1 VSPIRNH
8 WSVVLFISFLLS
20 VTTSYGQ
27 TYVFGRTDLPVG
39 PGAFSIA
46 TGDFNG
52 DGILDLVSAN
62 QADNTVSVVMGN
74 VDGGLN
80 PPVSYATGPQ
90 PTAMVSGDFNN
101 DGILDLAVTDGNCA
115 YQLVGMALSELICD
129 AGTVSILLGN
139 GDGSF
144 QPHLDYATGKDP
156 SALAAGD
163 FNGDGKLDLAIVN
176 AEDGSVS
183 VLPGQGD
190 GTFQSQVVYK
200 VAIGQGLVIGDFNND
215 HKLDLA
221 VGGPSVMLGN
231 GDGTFQAPISYVGS
245 SQQTGPALAAADFNL
260 DGKLDLYAGGA
271 LFLGNGDGTFVL
283 HATYPVAK
291 GEAATAAD
299 LNRDGKP
306 DLVIAQQSGGVSVLL
321 GNGDGSFQTTVKYAA
336 ANYGSDV
343 LVADVNGDG
352 RLDLAVA
359 NSGCGT
365 QFGCSATGPASIS
378 LLLGLGDGTFVGG
391 TQYPF
396 QSGNPSLQ
404 VVSADFNGDGKPDFA
419 AQTPNTAQTTSTLA
433 VYLGN
438 GDGTLQPQISTTVS
452 SNGDIAAAD
461 LNGDGKADIA
471 MVYANCTQG
480 ACQPGYAAVL
490 IGNGDGTFQS
500 PVPYATGLQP
510 GSLVIGDFNGDGKPD
525 LATSNSTSDNISILL
540 NNGGGTFPAHVEYP
554 TGLAPGNI
562 ISGDFN
568 GDGKLDLVVTT
579 ETGFSLLL
587 GNGDGTFRPHLD
599 SVISEAG
606 PLAAGDFNSDG
617 KLDLAVSTQQDSQPL
632 VILLGN
638 GDGTFQIA
646 APSGGVSGYPA
657 VGDFNADG
665 KPDLLMNGATIML
678 GNGDGTF
685 RGPFGVSGGTGIVAV
700 VDINHDGVPDVVGG
714 TGYSTAA
721 GEIVVL
727 LSTAFKAVAPAAL
740 NFGSQ
745 GVGTT
750 SAPQTITIS
759 NPASVSFN
767 ITNIAASGNFS
778 QTNDCGVSL
787 AAGAHCAITVSF
799 SPTTSGLEP
808 GAITLSDSTK
818 TGPATIPLSGTGV
831 NGPALTVN
839 PDRAIFPSQTVG
851 TSSKP
856 TPVML
861 VNTGNSGL
869 NITGISLSGKDSS
882 DFTQTN
888 NCGASLAAGGTC
900 TVNVTFSPTTGG
912 SRMASIS
919 ISGTEPGSPQLVELV
934 GTALGP
940 AATLSPNTLTF
951 ASQTVGT
958 TSTAQTAT
966 LTNSGNA
973 PLNITGIS
981 ASGDF
986 AQTNTCGTSLAIG
999 SSCQISVTFSP
1010 TAAGNATGMITV
1022 TQSGGGPQ
1030 NVALSGSGV
1039 AAPDF
1044 TVGLASGSQPSQTI
1058 AAGQNAQF
1066 GIAVAPEGTFTGTV
1080 NLSCSITPSANP
1092 TPTCSL
1098 SNTAVQLSGTA
1109 VTVTATITTVAP
1121 TTSQSRP
1128 PLGGSPVAW
1137 AAILLGTLLPWKR
1150 KRALFMPIAV
1160 VSFAIVSVIGCG
1172 SGGSS
1177 SSSHTTTTPGTPA
1190 GTYTATVTALSGG
1203 LNHKTTMTVVL
1214 Q

>member
-1 VSPIRNH
+1 
-8 WSVVLFISFLLS
+8 VVL
-20 VTTSYGQ
+20 
-27 TYVFGRTDLPVG
+27 
-39 PGAFSIA
+39 
-46 TGDFNG
+46 
-52 DGILDLVSAN
+52 
-62 QADNTVSVVMGN
+62 GN
-74 VDGGLN
+74 VDGGFN

-90 PTAMVSGDFNN
+90 PTAVVSGDFNN

-115 YQLVGMALSELICD
+115 YQEEGMALYELVCD

-144 QPHLDYATGKDP
+144 QPHLDYATGKNP
-156 SALAAGD
+156 TALAAGD

-183 VLPGQGD
+183 VLLGQGD

-200 VAIGQGLVIGDFNND
+200 VAVGPQGLVIGDFNND

-221 VGGPSVMLGN
+221 VGGPSVLLGN
-231 GDGTFQAPISYVGS
+231 GDGTFQAPITYVGS
-245 SQQTGPALAAADFNL
+245 SQQNGSTLAAADFNL

-271 LFLGNGDGTFVL
+271 LYLGNGDGTFVL
-283 HATYPVAK
+283 HATYAVGNGA
-291 GEAATAAD
+291 AATAAD
-299 LNRDGKP
+299 LNSDGKP
-306 DLVIAQQSGGVSVLL
+306 DLVIAQQRGGVSVLL
-321 GNGDGSFQTTVKYAA
+321 GNGDGSFQTTAGYAGS
-336 ANYGSDV
+336 YYSSDV
-343 LVADVNGDG
+343 LVADLNGDG
-352 RLDLAVA
+352 RLDLAAA
-359 NSGCGT
+359 NSGCGSP
-365 QFGCSATGPASIS
+365 FGCTATGPASIS
-378 LLLGLGDGTFVGG
+378 VLLGLGDGTFVGG

-396 QSGNPSLQ
+396 QSGNPALQ

-419 AQTPNTAQTTSTLA
+419 AEAPYTSQATTTLA

-438 GDGTLQPQISTTVS
+438 GDGTLQPQISTTVP

-461 LNGDGKADIA
+461 LNADGKPDIA

-480 ACQPGYAAVL
+480 ACLPGDVAVL

-510 GSLVIGDFNGDGKPD
+510 VSVVIGDFNGDGKPD

-540 NNGGGTFPAHVEYP
+540 NNGNGTFPAHVEYP

-579 ETGFSLLL
+579 ETGISLFL

-617 KLDLAVSTQQDSQPL
+617 KLDLAVSTQQDSQPV

-638 GDGTFQIA
+638 GDGTFQTA
-646 APSGGVSGYPA
+646 APSGGVSGSPA
-657 VGDFNADG
+657 VGDFNADA
-665 KPDLLMNGATIML
+665 KPDLLMSGATIML

-685 RGPFGVSGGTGIVAV
+685 REPFGVSGGSGIVAV

-727 LSTAFKAVAPAAL
+727 LSTAFKAVAPAGL

-750 SAPQTITIS
+750 SAPQTITVS

-767 ITNIAASGNFS
+767 ITRIIASGNFS
-778 QTNDCGVSL
+778 QTNDCGASL

-799 SPTTSGLEP
+799 SPTASGLEQ

-831 NGPALTVN
+831 NGPALIVT
-839 PDRAIFPSQTVG
+839 PERAIFPSQTVG

-869 NITGISLSGKDSS
+869 NITGISVTGKDSA

-888 NCGASLAAGGTC
+888 NCSASLAAGGTC
-900 TVNVTFSPTTGG
+900 TVNVTFSPTTSG
-912 SRMASIS
+912 SRVAGIS
-919 ISGTEPGSPQLVELV
+919 ISGTEPGSPQSVELV

-940 AATLSPNTLTF
+940 VATLSPTTLTF

-973 PLNITGIS
+973 ALNISGIS
-981 ASGDF
+981 TSGEF

-1010 TAAGNATGMITV
+1010 SAAGNVTGNITI
-1022 TQSGGGPQ
+1022 TQNGGGPETI
-1030 NVALSGSGV
+1030 ALSGIGV
-1039 AAPDF
+1039 AAPNF
-1044 TVGLASGSQPSQTI
+1044 TVGLATGSQASQTI

-1066 GIAVAPEGTFTGTV
+1066 SIAVAPASAFTGTV
-1080 NLSCSITPSANP
+1080 NLSCSIAPTATPA
-1092 TPTCSL
+1092 PTCSL
-1098 SNTAVQLSGTA
+1098 SSSAVQLSGTA
-1109 VTVTATITTVAP
+1109 LTVTATIATAAP
-1121 TTSQSRP
+1121 TTSQSRVP
-1128 PLGGSPVAW
+1128 FGGAPVAW
-1137 AAILLGTLLPWKR
+1137 TAILLSTLLPWKR
-1150 KRALFMPIAV
+1150 KRPFLQAIAIIA
-1160 VSFAIVSVIGCG
+1160 FAGVSVIGCG
-1172 SGGSS
+1172 GGGSS
-1177 SSSHTTTTPGTPA
+1177 SSSRTTTTLGTPA
-1190 GTYTATVTALSGG
+1190 GTYTATITASSGN
-1203 LNHKTTMTVVL
+1203 LNHNTTMTVVV

>member
-1 VSPIRNH
+1 
-8 WSVVLFISFLLS
+8 VVL
-20 VTTSYGQ
+20 
-27 TYVFGRTDLPVG
+27 
-39 PGAFSIA
+39 
-46 TGDFNG
+46 
-52 DGILDLVSAN
+52 
-62 QADNTVSVVMGN
+62 GN
-74 VDGGLN
+74 VDGGFN

-90 PTAMVSGDFNN
+90 PTAVVSGDFNN

-115 YQLVGMALSELICD
+115 YQEAGMALSILVCD

-144 QPHLDYATGKDP
+144 QPHLDYATGKGP

-176 AEDGSVS
+176 AEDNSVS
-183 VLPGQGD
+183 VLLGQGD
-190 GTFQSQVVYK
+190 GTFQPQVVYK
-200 VAIGQGLVIGDFNND
+200 VPIGQGLVIGDFNND

-231 GDGTFQAPISYVGS
+231 GDGTFQPPITYVGS
-245 SQQTGPALAAADFNL
+245 TQQTGPALAAADFNL
-260 DGKLDLYAGGA
+260 DGNLDLYAGDA

-283 HATYPVAK
+283 HATYPVANAD
-291 GEAATAAD
+291 AAAAAD

-306 DLVIAQQSGGVSVLL
+306 DLVIAQQSGVSVLL
-321 GNGDGSFQTTVKYAA
+321 GNGDGSFQTTVKYSGAYYA
-336 ANYGSDV
+336 TDV

-352 RLDLAVA
+352 RLDLALA

-365 QFGCSATGPASIS
+365 AFGCSATGPASIS
-378 LLLGLGDGTFVGG
+378 VLLGLGDGTFVGG

-396 QSGNPSLQ
+396 QSGNPPLQ
-404 VVSADFNGDGKPDFA
+404 VISADFNGDGKPDFA
-419 AQTPNTAQTTSTLA
+419 AQTPNTTPATSTLA

-438 GDGTLQPQISTTVS
+438 GDGTLQAQISTTVP

-461 LNGDGKADIA
+461 LNADGKADIA
-471 MVYANCTQG
+471 TVYANCTQG
-480 ACQPGYAAVL
+480 ACLPGYVAVL
-490 IGNGDGTFQS
+490 IGNGDGTFQP
-500 PVPYATGLQP
+500 PVPYGTGLQP

-568 GDGKLDLVVTT
+568 GDGKLDLVVST
-579 ETGFSLLL
+579 ETGISLLL

-599 SVISEAG
+599 YVVSEAG

-617 KLDLAVSTQQDSQPL
+617 KLDLAVSTQQGSQPL

-638 GDGTFQIA
+638 GDGTFTTAPPSVGA
-646 APSGGVSGYPA
+646 AGYPA

-665 KPDLLMNGATIML
+665 KPDLLMSGSTIML

-685 RGPFGVSGGTGIVAV
+685 REPFIVSGGTGIVAV
-700 VDINHDGVPDVVGG
+700 VDINNDGVPDIVGG
-714 TGYSTAA
+714 MGYSTPA

-745 GVGTT
+745 GVGTI

-767 ITNIAASGNFS
+767 ITGIVSSGDFS
-778 QTNDCGVSL
+778 QTNDCGASL

-799 SPTTSGLEP
+799 SPTASGLESST
-808 GAITLSDSTK
+808 ITLSDSTK
-818 TGPATIPLSGTGV
+818 TNPTAIPLSGTGV
-831 NGPALTVN
+831 NGPALMVSPYRVT
-839 PDRAIFPSQTVG
+839 FPSQTVG

-856 TPVML
+856 TPIML

-869 NITGISLSGKDSS
+869 NITGISLAGKDSS

-888 NCGASLAAGGTC
+888 NCGASLAAGGAC
-900 TVNVTFSPTTGG
+900 TVTVTFNPTAYG
-912 SRMASIS
+912 SRVAGIS
-919 ISGTEPGSPQLVELV
+919 ISGTEPGSPQSVELV

-940 AATLSPNTLTF
+940 SAALSPTALTF

-958 TSTAQTAT
+958 SSTVQTVT
-966 LTNSGNA
+966 LSNSGNA

-986 AQTNTCGTSLAIG
+986 TQTNTCGTSLANG
-999 SSCQISVTFSP
+999 SSCPISVTFSP
-1010 TAAGNATGMITV
+1010 TATGNATGMITV
-1022 TQSGGGPQ
+1022 TQSGGGTQ

-1039 AAPDF
+1039 AAANF
-1044 TVGLASGSQPSQTI
+1044 TLGLASGSQASQTI
-1058 AAGQNAQF
+1058 TAGQNAQF
-1066 GIAVAPEGTFTGTV
+1066 GIAVAPAGTFTGTV
-1080 NLSCSITPSANP
+1080 NLSCSITPSATP
-1092 TPTCSL
+1092 APTCSL
-1098 SNTAVQLSGTA
+1098 SNSSVQLSGTA

-1128 PLGGSPVAW
+1128 PLNGSPLAW
-1137 AAILLGTLLPWKR
+1137 AGILLGTLLPWKR
-1150 KRALFMPIAV
+1150 RRTLLMTIAV
-1160 VSFAIVSVIGCG
+1160 IAFVGVCVTGCG
-1172 SGGSS
+1172 GGGSS
-1177 SSSHTTTTPGTPA
+1177 SSSHTTTTPGTAA
-1190 GTYTATVTALSGG
+1190 GTYTATVTAVSGN
-1203 LNHKTTMTVVL
+1203 LNHNTTMTVVV

>member
-1 VSPIRNH
+1 M
-8 WSVVLFISFLLS
+8 VL
-20 VTTSYGQ
+20 
-27 TYVFGRTDLPVG
+27 
-39 PGAFSIA
+39 
-46 TGDFNG
+46 
-52 DGILDLVSAN
+52 
-62 QADNTVSVVMGN
+62 GN
-74 VDGGLN
+74 VDGGFN

-90 PTAMVSGDFNN
+90 PTAVVSGDFNN

-115 YQLVGMALSELICD
+115 YQEAGMALYILVCD

-144 QPHLDYATGKDP
+144 QPHLDYATGKGP

-176 AEDGSVS
+176 AEDDSVS
-183 VLPGQGD
+183 VLLGQGD

-200 VAIGQGLVIGDFNND
+200 VPIGQGLVIGDFNND

-231 GDGTFQAPISYVGS
+231 GDGTFQAPITYVGS
-245 SQQTGPALAAADFNL
+245 TQQTGPALAAADFNL
-260 DGKLDLYAGGA
+260 DGNLDLYAGGA

-283 HATYPVAK
+283 HATYPVAN
-291 GEAATAAD
+291 AAAAAAAD

-306 DLVIAQQSGGVSVLL
+306 DLVVAQQSGVSVLL
-321 GNGDGSFQTTVKYAA
+321 GNGDGSFQTTVKYSAGYYA
-336 ANYGSDV
+336 TDV

-352 RLDLAVA
+352 RLDLEVA
-359 NSGCGT
+359 NSGCAT

-378 LLLGLGDGTFVGG
+378 VLLGLGDGTFVGG

-419 AQTPNTAQTTSTLA
+419 AQTPNTSQATSTMA

-438 GDGTLQPQISTTVS
+438 GDGTLQAQISTAVP

-461 LNGDGKADIA
+461 LNADGKADIA

-480 ACQPGYAAVL
+480 ACLPGYVAVL
-490 IGNGDGTFQS
+490 IGNGDGTFQP

-540 NNGGGTFPAHVEYP
+540 NNGDGTFPVHVEYP

-568 GDGKLDLVVTT
+568 GDGKLDLVVST
-579 ETGFSLLL
+579 ETGISLLL

-599 SVISEAG
+599 YVISEAG

-617 KLDLAVSTQQDSQPL
+617 KLDLAVSTQQDAQPL

-638 GDGTFQIA
+638 GDGTFTTAPPSVGA
-646 APSGGVSGYPA
+646 AGYPA

-665 KPDLLMNGATIML
+665 KPDLLMSGSTIML

-685 RGPFGVSGGTGIVAV
+685 REPFAVSGGTGIVAV
-700 VDINHDGVPDVVGG
+700 VDINNDGVPDIVGG

-745 GVGTT
+745 GVGTI
-750 SAPQTITIS
+750 SAPQTVTIS

-767 ITNIAASGNFS
+767 IAGIVSSGDFS
-778 QTNDCGVSL
+778 QTNDCGASL

-799 SPTTSGLEP
+799 SPTASGLET
-808 GAITLSDSTK
+808 GTITLSDSTK
-818 TGPATIPLSGTGV
+818 TNPTAIPLSGTGV
-831 NGPALTVN
+831 NGPALIAS
-839 PDRAIFPSQTVG
+839 PDRVTFPSQTVG

-856 TPVML
+856 TPIML

-869 NITGISLSGKDSS
+869 NITGISLGGKDSS

-900 TVNVTFSPTTGG
+900 TVNVTFNPTADG
-912 SRMASIS
+912 SRVAGIS
-919 ISGTEPGSPQLVELV
+919 ISGTEPGSPQSVELV

-940 AATLSPNTLTF
+940 SASLSPTALTF

-958 TSTAQTAT
+958 TSMVQTVT
-966 LTNSGNA
+966 LSNSGNA

-986 AQTNTCGTSLAIG
+986 AQTNTCGTSLANG
-999 SSCQISVTFSP
+999 SSCPISVTFSP
-1010 TAAGNATGMITV
+1010 TAAGNATGTITV
-1022 TQSGGGPQ
+1022 TQSGGGTQ
-1030 NVALSGSGV
+1030 TVALSGSGV
-1039 AAPDF
+1039 AAANF
-1044 TVGLASGSQPSQTI
+1044 TLGLASGSQASQTI

-1066 GIAVAPEGTFTGTV
+1066 SIAVAPAGTFTGTV
-1080 NLSCSITPSANP
+1080 NLSCSITPSATP
-1092 TPTCSL
+1092 APTCSL
-1098 SNTAVQLSGTA
+1098 SNSSVQLSGTA
-1109 VTVTATITTVAP
+1109 VTVTATITTIAP

-1128 PLGGSPVAW
+1128 PLNGSPLAW
-1137 AAILLGTLLPWKR
+1137 TGILLGTLLPWKR
-1150 KRALFMPIAV
+1150 QAHIAYDDR
-1160 VSFAIVSVIGCG
+1160 
-1172 SGGSS
+1172 
-1177 SSSHTTTTPGTPA
+1177 SHCFRRRVR
-1190 GTYTATVTALSGG
+1190 YG
-1203 LNHKTTMTVVL
+1203 LRRRWVVL
-1214 Q
+1214 LFTHNDHAGYCGGDIYSNRYSGLW